1 MAIKEVGEVFTGLV
15 EAKGSFVART
25 QARFVFDWPGSQG
38 TFQLGESIA
47 VNGCCLT
54 VVGFEGQSFSVEVV
68 GETLLRTNLGS
79 LKEGEGVNL
88 ERPMLVGDAFGGHMV
103 LGHVD
108 TTGTVE
114 DVAPLL
120 RVSYPDGF
128 DNFVVE
134 KGSIAIDGVS
144 LTIAAAGENWI
155 EAAIIPHTA
164 EVTTLGQK
172 RAGDKVNLEFD
183 IIAKHV
189 AKMISAQ
196 LGKLSR

>member
-1 MAIKEVGEVFTGLV
+1 MFTGLV
-15 EAKGSFVART
+15 EAKGAFLART
-25 QARFVFDWPGSQG
+25 EARFVFEWPGSQG

-54 VVGFEGQSFSVEVV
+54 VVGFEAQSFSVEVV
-68 GETLLRTNLGS
+68 SETLLRTNLGS
-79 LKEGEGVNL
+79 LKEGESVNL

-108 TTGTVE
+108 TTGTV
-114 DVAPLL
+114 VNAAPRL
-120 RVSYPDGF
+120 RVSYAEGF

-144 LTIAAAGENWI
+144 LTIAATGEHWI

-164 EVTTLGQK
+164 EVTTLGLK
-172 RAGDKVNLEFD
+172 RAGDTLNLEFD

-189 AKMISAQ
+189 ATMISAQ